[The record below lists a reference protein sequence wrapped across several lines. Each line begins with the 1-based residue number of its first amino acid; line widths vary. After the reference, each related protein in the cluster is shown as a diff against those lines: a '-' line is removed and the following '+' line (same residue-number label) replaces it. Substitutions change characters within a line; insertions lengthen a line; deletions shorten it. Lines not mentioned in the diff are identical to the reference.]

1 MKKTV
6 MDTICSSFDSFFDS
20 EKKIAKYIINNYDKV
35 VEMTVG
41 QLASASGSSEASVSR
56 FCKKIGVKGFHHLK
70 ISLAKEMVES
80 NLSNDEVSN
89 RISIDDIE
97 QSLQNILAN
106 KVEELK
112 QTISMLNI
120 ENFKNTC
127 TVMNG
132 TLAWD
137 ISGKMDESDCID
149 IDPFT
154 LYELKAINSLIA

>member
-1 MKKTV
+1 MNEYFPTV
-6 MDTICSSFDSFFDS
+6 VQVIPLDNYHVQVFFDDG
-20 EKKIAKYIINNYDKV
+20 KIVDYDTTQDLK
-35 VEMTVG
+35 
-41 QLASASGSSEASVSR
+41 SS
-56 FCKKIGVKGFHHLK
+56 
-70 ISLAKEMVES
+70 
-80 NLSNDEVSN
+80 
-89 RISIDDIE
+89 
-97 QSLQNILAN
+97 
-106 KVEELK
+106 
-112 QTISMLNI
+112 NI